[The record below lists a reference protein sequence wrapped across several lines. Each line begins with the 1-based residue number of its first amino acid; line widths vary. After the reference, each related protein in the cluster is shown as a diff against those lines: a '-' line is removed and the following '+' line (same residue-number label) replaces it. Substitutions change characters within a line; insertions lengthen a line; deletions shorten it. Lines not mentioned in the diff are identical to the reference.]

1 MTDITKRLF
10 LPGAGGDPGFWRPV
24 GERLPASWSK
34 HYLGWPG
41 LGDQPSDPAVRGFD
55 DLVRRVETH
64 LDEGPVDLIAQ
75 SMGGVVAMAA
85 CLRRPEKIRRLVLTA
100 TSGGVDAAQ
109 AAAFDWRNSY
119 ARNYP
124 QAADWIRQVRID
136 FTSRIPTVSQ
146 PALLLWGD
154 ADPISPVA
162 VGERLAE
169 LLPSASLHIIAGGDH
184 DLAITHAE
192 ALARLIEAHLA

>member
-1 MTDITKRLF
+1 
-10 LPGAGGDPGFWRPV
+10 
-24 GERLPASWSK
+24 
-34 HYLGWPG
+34 
-41 LGDQPSDPAVRGFD
+41 
-55 DLVRRVETH
+55 
-64 LDEGPVDLIAQ
+64 
-75 SMGGVVAMAA
+75 
-85 CLRRPEKIRRLVLTA
+85 
-100 TSGGVDAAQ
+100 
-109 AAAFDWRNSY
+109 
-119 ARNYP
+119 
-124 QAADWIRQVRID
+124 VRID